1 MNGRNVCG
9 QAYVWLSRLRYRRHV
24 RIYIISAHTY
34 SLPRVC
40 LLFSLTSKQPYFPSH
55 KQPVAMGLIGQ
66 TSSFDNEMQ
75 HAQPERITSAATE
88 DGAAC
93 PPTID
98 PELERRVVRKLD
110 WRLPTLMGFL
120 CKSMILLFS
129 LSSTSPTNIFPDLLA
144 FLDRSNI
151 GCVAPV
157 LTSQTQ

>member
-1 MNGRNVCG
+1 
-9 QAYVWLSRLRYRRHV
+9 
-24 RIYIISAHTY
+24 
-34 SLPRVC
+34 
-40 LLFSLTSKQPYFPSH
+40 
-55 KQPVAMGLIGQ
+55 MGLIGQ